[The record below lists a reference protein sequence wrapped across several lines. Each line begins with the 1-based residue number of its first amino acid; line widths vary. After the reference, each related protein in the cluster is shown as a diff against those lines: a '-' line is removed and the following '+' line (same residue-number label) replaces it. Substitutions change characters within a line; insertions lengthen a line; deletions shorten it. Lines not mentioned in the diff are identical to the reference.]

1 MKIFV
6 TGATGFLGRT
16 IAPRLID
23 AGHDLTLLA
32 LPHEVVAETGVAVVR
47 GDITD
52 PGSLRGKLSG
62 HDAVVH
68 LAGAVGYGQTFARC
82 NALNRDGTV
91 NVAAAAVAEGVRRF
105 VHMSSVSV
113 YGRVPDV
120 VLDEDAPLRK
130 IGDPYGDTKIDAELA
145 LSALSPRGELD
156 LTMVR
161 PTVIYGPGDDKF
173 LPKLVE
179 NLRAGGVRIVG
190 TGDNTVDL
198 VHVNDAADFVALLLA
213 RPESIGRT
221 YNLASP
227 GNPTWKEFLREV
239 ARLAGVAPPS
249 GRLPYTVA
257 YGLAGCMEAVASL
270 RGSEP
275 RLTRY
280 AVRVVGRQ
288 YRYATE
294 RARRELGFEPR
305 VDLFTGVA
313 GCMAGYLA
321 GCAKQEE
328 AR

>member
-16 IAPRLID
+16 IAPHLAD
-23 AGHDLTLLA
+23 AGHELTLLA
-32 LPHEVVAETGVAVVR
+32 LPDEKVAADARARVVR

-52 PGSLRGKLSG
+52 AATLRGKLAG

-91 NVAAAAVAEGVRRF
+91 NIAAAAVAEGVRRF
-105 VHMSSVSV
+105 IHMSSVSV

-120 VLDEDAPLRK
+120 VLDEDARLRK

-145 LSALSPRGELD
+145 LGALSLRGKLD

-173 LPKLVE
+173 LPKLVA
-179 NLRAGGVRIVG
+179 NLRAGGVRIIG
-190 TGDNTVDL
+190 AGDNTVDL
-198 VHVNDAADFVALLLA
+198 VHVADAADFVALLLV
-213 RPESIGRT
+213 RPEAIGRT

-227 GNPTWKEFLREV
+227 GNPTWKEFLHEV
-239 ARLAGVAPPS
+239 ARLVGVAPPV
-249 GRLPYTVA
+249 RHLPYGLA
-257 YGLAGCMEAVASL
+257 YVLAGCMEALASL

-313 GCMAGYLA
+313 GCLA
-321 GCAKQEE
+321 GLARQEE